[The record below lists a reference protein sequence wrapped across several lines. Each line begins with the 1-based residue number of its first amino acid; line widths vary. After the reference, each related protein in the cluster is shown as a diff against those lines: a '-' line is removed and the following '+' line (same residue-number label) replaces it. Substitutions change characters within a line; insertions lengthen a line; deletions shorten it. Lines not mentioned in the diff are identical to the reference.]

1 MLNMPHPRHGQHQA
15 CTPRKS
21 CNRGSENSVAR
32 REIGDGRCA
41 YPSSKRHEWNV
52 VDGWKPWQER
62 REQGARSQS
71 SLCSVEWAC
80 EIAHFACGYGCI
92 RRGCDFSFI
101 ASSYNVDPLIP
112 NPLEKFLIW
121 QKNDPPFAKKR
132 IN

>member
-52 VDGWKPWQER
+52 VDGWNSR
-62 REQGARSQS
+62 GSGTA
-71 SLCSVEWAC
+71 
-80 EIAHFACGYGCI
+80 GG
-92 RRGCDFSFI
+92 RRGSHEFSDRQ
-101 ASSYNVDPLIP
+101 AAPPEKEGTAEKLSCHLCVCREGPSSTTHQTSFSC
-112 NPLEKFLIW
+112 FL
-121 QKNDPPFAKKR
+121 
-132 IN
+132 

>member
-52 VDGWKPWQER
+52 VDGWNSR
-62 REQGARSQS
+62 GSGTA
-71 SLCSVEWAC
+71 
-80 EIAHFACGYGCI
+80 GG
-92 RRGCDFSFI
+92 RRGSHEFSDRQAAPPEKEGTAEKLSSHLCDS
-101 ASSYNVDPLIP
+101 V
-112 NPLEKFLIW
+112 
-121 QKNDPPFAKKR
+121 
-132 IN
+132 